1 MTQLSDLLALDA
13 FRTARCVK
21 KSRSADVVIRSVKR
35 APSLAVHEWGQ
46 PNMAVL
52 LPRPLLQ
59 NRTDAQLESF
69 FRDAEQV
76 GISLFLCH
84 PLPLLSKLAKI
95 YNDEHPAKNHS
106 FYVLPDDS
114 SLDIFLLEIQ
124 ALILEQEKKEFE
136 QYRKIQANFMHFAL
150 RSPTYLES
158 LRYFSEMIG
167 FPVSL
172 EDSQKNKWWST
183 DSNYDQFQ
191 VIQSKALDRE
201 LNTGYPIMIRIVQYS
216 FLPHAPSSQLHI
228 AMPEINGERH
238 ALVIH
243 HFQRTPNEL
252 DWMLIEQ
259 AVCFFQ
265 TEISKKEALKEN
277 ELQHKNDL
285 LNQLLKG
292 DARSKSDML
301 EKAARFNLSE
311 EKNYKIIVCEFFSA
325 DTQGYQ
331 QINSKTNKRTQVSQ
345 FLMTAKVEFKNLV
358 YMQLPDRLVL
368 IMEHRPETSLK
379 KKFQRITA
387 ISEDRKEFA
396 STAINVSIS
405 NPGSILDIPKNYRTA
420 TGIQRIM
427 HLLKKKNLVS
437 TYEDIGIYQFFLN
450 SPNLYS
456 FKEAIPVPLMKMY
469 EEDPELVETVRT
481 FLDYN
486 QNYKKTA
493 DLLYVH
499 PKTVRYRM
507 EKARDEY
514 GLHLEDPQQTLHI
527 RLSLQLLEF
536 LDKENEE

>member
-1 MTQLSDLLALDA
+1 
-13 FRTARCVK
+13 
-21 KSRSADVVIRSVKR
+21 
-35 APSLAVHEWGQ
+35 
-46 PNMAVL
+46 
-52 LPRPLLQ
+52 
-59 NRTDAQLESF
+59 
-69 FRDAEQV
+69 
-76 GISLFLCH
+76 
-84 PLPLLSKLAKI
+84 
-95 YNDEHPAKNHS
+95 
-106 FYVLPDDS
+106 
-114 SLDIFLLEIQ
+114 
-124 ALILEQEKKEFE
+124 
-136 QYRKIQANFMHFAL
+136 
-150 RSPTYLES
+150 
-158 LRYFSEMIG
+158 
-167 FPVSL
+167 
-172 EDSQKNKWWST
+172 
-183 DSNYDQFQ
+183 
-191 VIQSKALDRE
+191 
-201 LNTGYPIMIRIVQYS
+201 YPIMIRIVQYS

-405 NPGSILDIPKNYRTA
+405 NPGSI
-420 TGIQRIM
+420 
-427 HLLKKKNLVS
+427 
-437 TYEDIGIYQFFLN
+437 
-450 SPNLYS
+450 
-456 FKEAIPVPLMKMY
+456 
-469 EEDPELVETVRT
+469 
-481 FLDYN
+481 
-486 QNYKKTA
+486 
-493 DLLYVH
+493 
-499 PKTVRYRM
+499 
-507 EKARDEY
+507 
-514 GLHLEDPQQTLHI
+514 
-527 RLSLQLLEF
+527 
-536 LDKENEE
+536 